1 MDDELELEHLPIL
14 TEAEVL
20 LKGVGHEPHYME
32 DSRMDISVRP
42 TRLVEAVTRLIN
54 ARWGYLS
61 AITGLDH
68 GPRPM
73 DDTSGEA
80 FFEANPYLELLYH
93 FVSGAAVLTLRL
105 HIPYDDTR
113 VPSICG
119 VIPSATLYERE
130 ARELFGINIQNTP
143 NTDLLVLPENWP
155 AGVYPLRKSFTGL
168 PKPVEE
174 KSEEED
180 ESE

>member
-1 MDDELELEHLPIL
+1 MDDDSLLERSPLL
-14 TEAEVL
+14 TRAEEL
-20 LKGVGHEPHYME
+20 LKGVGHEAHYM
-32 DSRMDISVRP
+32 DDGRMDISVRP
-42 TRLVEAVTRLIN
+42 TRLVEAVRRLVN

-73 DDTSGEA
+73 DDTTGEA
-80 FFEANPYLELLYH
+80 FFEANPFLELLYH
-93 FVSGAAVLTLRL
+93 FVSGPAVLTLRL

-130 ARELFGINIQNTP
+130 VRELFGINIENTP

-155 AGVYPLRKSFTGL
+155 VGVYPLRKSFTGL
-168 PKPVEE
+168 PKP
-174 KSEEED
+174 SEEPL
-180 ESE
+180 